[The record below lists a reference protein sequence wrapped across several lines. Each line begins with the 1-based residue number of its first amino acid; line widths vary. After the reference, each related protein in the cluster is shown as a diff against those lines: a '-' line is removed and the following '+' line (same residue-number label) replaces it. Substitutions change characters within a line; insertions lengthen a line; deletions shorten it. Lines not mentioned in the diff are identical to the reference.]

1 MKELISRDK
10 KEKFKYII
18 QNEVTFVLILPLL
31 LSIVLFYFKNKDVSS
46 YCMSIEFYYTILAF
60 SMATISILKKSNDIE
75 EIYVKI
81 GIGFLILSILEY
93 INFVSMNLNYLFLD
107 KRNEVILQFIIFF
120 TNYSIIFLA
129 FNVKSVRDKRKI
141 NYLEFSFLVILC
153 VIFSAF
159 IINTFYYLDIFT
171 VIVCFTL
178 IVFLVITAAS
188 VIFQRNSLQKD
199 ERIKLIIYLIFMV
212 VYQGLYIWYCLSND
226 KIYFLEY
233 LFKYL
238 SICVM
243 YKILEKNLFY
253 KSYEREKNL
262 LEESQI
268 RQKDLNEILS
278 KKNKDLLNLNAII
291 DENETRQ
298 TKLINNIKDAIVIVS
313 FDRISY
319 INKSALQGM
328 KINEK
333 DEKIVGFTT
342 KEVYELLKRKK
353 ILNDDILDKIKK
365 STEQEFEVRKLYK
378 IMKFKLGEVE
388 FEIYYVKFN
397 NADRLIYVKDVTYI
411 NEIDKLRKSYEEY
424 LKEEKL
430 KDEFYT
436 NISHELRTPINL
448 IFSALQV
455 NDIYINDENIE
466 GIKRNNQTIK
476 QNCLRLI
483 RTINN
488 FIDTN
493 KISEGYIVPNKK
505 IYNIV
510 EIVEN
515 VSLACKSYLDK
526 IENTIIFDSEDEE
539 IYSEVDKDMIERIM
553 LNLLSNTV
561 KYGGRG
567 ATIYVDIMN
576 NNNNKVI
583 IKVRNDKYTISE
595 NIKPYLFDKFSKV
608 NKSLIREREGSGLG
622 LFLTRALLK
631 LLDGT
636 INVESSNEIG
646 TEFIITLP
654 MSTSKTVIEKYREIE
669 MNSIAAKVDTE
680 FSDIYF

>member
-1 MKELISRDK
+1 LKELISGDK
-10 KEKFKYII
+10 KEKFKYLI
-18 QNEVTFVLILPLL
+18 QKEITFVLILPLL
-31 LSIVLFYFKNKDVSS
+31 LSIVMFYFKNKDISS
-46 YCMSIEFYYTILAF
+46 YCISIDLYYTILAF
-60 SMATISILKKSNDIE
+60 SMGLISILKKSNDLE
-75 EIYVKI
+75 EIYIKI
-81 GIGFLILSILEY
+81 GIGFLISSILQY
-93 INFVSMNLNYLFLD
+93 VSIVLNNLNYILLD
-107 KRNEVILQFIIFF
+107 KRYEVILQLVIFF
-120 TNYSIIFLA
+120 SNYSIIFLA
-129 FNVKSVRDKRKI
+129 FNVKSNGDKRKFY
-141 NYLEFSFLVILC
+141 YLEFSFIVILC

-159 IINTFYYLDIFT
+159 IINTFYYSDIFT
-171 VIVCFTL
+171 AIVSFTL
-178 IVFLVITAAS
+178 IAFLVITTAS

-199 ERIKLIIYLIFMV
+199 EKIKLIIYLIFMFI
-212 VYQGLYIWYCLSND
+212 YQGLYIWYYLSND
-226 KIYFLEY
+226 KMYFLEY

-268 RQKDLNEILS
+268 RQKDLNKILS

-298 TKLINNIKDAIVIVS
+298 TKLMNNIKDAIVIIS

-319 INKSALQGM
+319 INKSALQGL
-328 KINEK
+328 KVNEK
-333 DEKIVGFTT
+333 VENIVGFTT
-342 KEVYELLKRKK
+342 KEVYELLIRKK
-353 ILNDDILDKIKK
+353 ILNDDILNKIKK

-411 NEIDKLRKSYEEY
+411 NESEKLRKSYEEY

-455 NDIYINDENIE
+455 DDIYINDENIE

-561 KYGGRG
+561 KYGERE
-567 ATIYVDIMN
+567 ATIYVDIMT
-576 NNNNKVI
+576 NNNKVI
-583 IKVRNDKYTISE
+583 IKVRNNKYTISQ
-595 NIKPYLFDKFSKV
+595 NVKPYLFDKFSKV
-608 NKSLIREREGSGLG
+608 NKSLSREKEGSGLG

-636 INVESSNEIG
+636 IDVESSNEIG